1 MSTLPDGGQIHLPS
15 LSHRFSSEEVTM
27 DLTMCG
33 LLVDRAQELAQL
45 YQAHGNWNEVKEVW
59 FDERRSD
66 RSTRGSSQKIFR
78 VLTSRFKNAPSSL
91 PNPSVLPAVLASCDT
106 TRDKAQVLYLYLVAD
121 DPLVRYVVH
130 QYAQR
135 LSTNQQNPL
144 DFSNETLASIL
155 HQFAYADGTSLD
167 YADSTLERWYEGFRS
182 VMRDI
187 GVLEE
192 QQTVAQQPPSL
203 GATSLLV
210 SMGYAYEEGEDDWFE
225 SPIGLLYLFQ
235 PSDRWDELYDRA
247 ARTDAWEF
255 VELPGGLQLRPTG
268 DTYGWITG
276 GEST

>member
-1 MSTLPDGGQIHLPS
+1 
-15 LSHRFSSEEVTM
+15 
-27 DLTMCG
+27 MCG
-33 LLVDRAQELAQL
+33 LLVDRAQEIAQL
-45 YQAHGNWNEVKEVW
+45 YQAHENWNEVKEVW
-59 FDERRSD
+59 FGERRSD

-91 PNPSVLPAVLASCDT
+91 PNPSVLPAVLASCGT

-155 HQFAYADGTSLD
+155 DQFEYADGTPLD

-203 GATSLLV
+203 GAIPLLV
-210 SMGYAYEEGEDDWFE
+210 SMGYAYEEGDDDWFE

-255 VELPGGLQLRPTG
+255 VELPGGLQLRPTSE
-268 DTYGWITG
+268 TYGWVTG